1 MSCELSHMRFSNDIK
16 DSLNVIDDKKYYQGV
31 AYPDSRGLTGIKRNF
46 THDINQTKRVF
57 FKEDDFKKG
66 WASHVV
72 YDIVHNKVM
81 EELFEELFKKEDEK
95 NNGYSSAARLAIKIL
110 QDFNDF
116 L

>member
-1 MSCELSHMRFSNDIK
+1 MRFSNDIK

-81 EELFEELFKKEDEK
+81 EELLIKVTTLSYCFWRLFLTA
-95 NNGYSSAARLAIKIL
+95 NI
-110 QDFNDF
+110 
-116 L
+116 